1 MTDEQ
6 LQEIITEAVRQ
17 ATEPLE
23 QELQEARQS
32 LAAARRRIERD
43 QKNARVQAYARSRF
57 GRLQ

>member
-23 QELQEARQS
+23 QELQEARQA
-32 LAAARRRIERD
+32 LAAAKRRIERD
-43 QKNARVQAYARSRF
+43 QKNRAVQEYARHRF